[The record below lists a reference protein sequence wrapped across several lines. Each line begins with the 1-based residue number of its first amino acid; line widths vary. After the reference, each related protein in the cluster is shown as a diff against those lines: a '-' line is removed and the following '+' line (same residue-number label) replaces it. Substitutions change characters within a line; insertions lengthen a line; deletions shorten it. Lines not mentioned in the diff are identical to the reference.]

1 MHRTRGKVLGV
12 AMAIAATGLLAACG
26 DNDSTATST
35 PTLPPTTTAVTQT
48 QAPAAPTTPA
58 EGGHEGHQETPAPAP
73 EQAPPPADTAAPERP
88 QPVPTNQVP
97 PADTSNLTEKDRK
110 FLEAL
115 KAQGVNPSSPDIAL
129 SIGSYVCQ
137 GVAAGAS
144 EADMTTFVNAMAGSD
159 PSFDPAK
166 MPVEQAGQIYIQ
178 TAKQNYC

>member
-12 AMAIAATGLLAACG
+12 AVAIAATGLLSACG

-35 PTLPPTTTAVTQT
+35 PTLKPTTTTSA
-48 QAPAAPTTPA
+48 QAAAPTSPA
-58 EGGHEGHQETPAPAP
+58 ESGHEGHETTPAPAP
-73 EQAPPPADTAAPERP
+73 EQAPPPAETVAPERP
-88 QPVPTNQVP
+88 EPVPTNEVP

-110 FLEAL
+110 FLDAL
-115 KAQGVNPSSPDIAL
+115 KAQGITPSSPDIAL

-144 EADMTTFVNAMAGSD
+144 EQDLTTFVNAMAGSD

-178 TAKQNYC
+178 TAKQNYCQ

>member
-12 AMAIAATGLLAACG
+12 AVAIAATGLLAACG

-35 PTLPPTTTAVTQT
+35 PRLTPTTTASQ
-48 QAPAAPTTPA
+48 PAAATTSPA
-58 EGGHEGHQETPAPAP
+58 EGSHEGHQSTPAPAP

-88 QPVPTNQVP
+88 QPVPTNEVP

-110 FLEAL
+110 FLDAL
-115 KAQGVNPSSPDIAL
+115 KAQGVTPSSPDIAL

-144 EADMTTFVNAMAGSD
+144 EADLTTFVNAMAGSD

-166 MPVEQAGQIYIQ
+166 MSVEQAGQIYIQ
-178 TAKQNYC
+178 TAKQNYCQ

>member
-12 AMAIAATGLLAACG
+12 AVAIAATGLLSACG

-35 PTLPPTTTAVTQT
+35 PTLKPTTTTS
-48 QAPAAPTTPA
+48 APAAAPTSPA
-58 EGGHEGHQETPAPAP
+58 ETGHEGHETTPAPAP
-73 EQAPPPADTAAPERP
+73 EQAPPPVETVAPERP
-88 QPVPTNQVP
+88 EPVPTNVVP

-110 FLEAL
+110 FLDAL
-115 KAQGVNPSSPDIAL
+115 KAQGITPSSPDIAL

-144 EADMTTFVNAMAGSD
+144 EQDLTTFVNAMAGSD

-178 TAKQNYC
+178 TAKQNYCQ